1 MPIDNLSSFNQY
13 PLNVVGPKGQGAFV
27 GSARIFF
34 TGATGNVATFY
45 GIPGLSATRVRTGI
59 YNLQYPPTKEVTI
72 YPALQ
77 GPTGINYNLSIA
89 NVNSFSG
96 TSELHVT
103 RMGAAPQTSASGAD
117 ATTVSLT
124 IRPQNPASGTRVNL
138 LFFCS
143 PIAEY

>member
-27 GSARIFF
+27 GSARMFF

-59 YNLQYPPTKEVTI
+59 YKLQSPMIKEMSI
-72 YPALQ
+72 YPTLQ
-77 GPTGINYNLSIA
+77 GPTGINYTLSIHD
-89 NVNSFSG
+89 VQPYSG
-96 TSELHVT
+96 TAELHVT
-103 RMGAAPQTSASGAD
+103 RLEAAAQTSASGAD
-117 ATTVSLT
+117 ANTVSLT

-138 LFFCS
+138 LYMLS
-143 PIAEY
+143 PIAEF